1 MDIDKHRAIA
11 CCAFKCC
18 YDLLSEELQQAV
30 SALNEKWFWY
40 ALRNPE
46 NKRSILGFD
55 MSY

>member
-11 CCAFKCC
+11 CCAFKHC

-30 SALNEKWFWY
+30 SAFNEKWFWY

-46 NKRSILGFD
+46 NMGSISGVD